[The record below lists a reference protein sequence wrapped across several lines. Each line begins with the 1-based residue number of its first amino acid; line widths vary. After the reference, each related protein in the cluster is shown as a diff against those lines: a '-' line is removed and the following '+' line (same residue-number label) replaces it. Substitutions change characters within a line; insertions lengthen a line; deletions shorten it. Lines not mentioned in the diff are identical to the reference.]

1 MTKRVDTDDKEW
13 SGWNWRTEGD
23 IMVNGAFFVPSGVGM
38 SAQYAEAS
46 SVQPKSV
53 EQINQLTMYSGVF
66 GDPRYYFKMSSD
78 IYLIQLFYSLFHWL
92 KTIERECCYKVVQ
105 ISFLY

>member
-1 MTKRVDTDDKEW
+1 MVARGDEMLMMDFSFQVTKRVDTNDNEW

-66 GDPRYYFKMSSD
+66 GDPRYYIFQ
-78 IYLIQLFYSLFHWL
+78 Y
-92 KTIERECCYKVVQ
+92 
-105 ISFLY
+105 